1 MGTGSAPEELG
12 PFWEMPAAATV
23 AARIM
28 LPINKRN
35 DFFMMYPP
43 IKDSNLELS
52 VASYLDATI
61 AP

>member
-35 DFFMMYPP
+35 DFFMMFPP
-43 IKDSNLELS
+43 IKGQ
-52 VASYLDATI
+52 
-61 AP
+61 